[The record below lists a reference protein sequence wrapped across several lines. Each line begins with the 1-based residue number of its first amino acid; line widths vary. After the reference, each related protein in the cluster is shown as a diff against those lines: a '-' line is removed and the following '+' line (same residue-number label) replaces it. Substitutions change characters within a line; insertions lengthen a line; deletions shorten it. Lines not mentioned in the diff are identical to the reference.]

1 MEEIT
6 NNNDT
11 LEKQPLVS
19 IIVITYNS
27 SKYVIETLESAK
39 AQTYQNIE
47 LIVSD
52 DCSTDNTAE
61 ICRKW
66 IENNKGRFVRT
77 ELITA
82 EKNTGIPANCN
93 RGVKAAQ
100 GEWVKLIAG
109 DDILIGHCISDNIK
123 FILNNRN
130 VKVIYSNML
139 IKKKN
144 NEKRIIYPPDELIS
158 SNHIIQ
164 YKRLLKDNW
173 INAPTVFLNKKTLI
187 EANGFNEKYSMI
199 EDYPLWI
206 KLFNLNIK
214 WGYLNEVTVIYR
226 EHPYSL
232 TNNMIGRNR
241 KRYLISYLQVYR
253 DIIYPELLRNHLFL
267 SFINFKIE
275 HYVLKNYLIK
285 NKNLKYLLY
294 FKPSNISK
302 YARNFKKKK
311 SSGSLYLYW

>member
-1 MEEIT
+1 M
-6 NNNDT
+6 
-11 LEKQPLVS
+11 K
-19 IIVITYNS
+19 
-27 SKYVIETLESAK
+27 
-39 AQTYQNIE
+39 
-47 LIVSD
+47 
-52 DCSTDNTAE
+52 
-61 ICRKW
+61 
-66 IENNKGRFVRT
+66 F
-77 ELITA
+77 
-82 EKNTGIPANCN
+82 
-93 RGVKAAQ
+93 
-100 GEWVKLIAG
+100 IAG
-109 DDILIGHCISDNIK
+109 DDTLIGHCISDNIK

-144 NEKRIIYPPDELIS
+144 NEKRIIYPPEELIS

-226 EHPYSL
+226 EHPDSL

-253 DIIYPELLRNHLFL
+253 DIIYPELLRNHLFI

-275 HYVLKNYLIK
+275 HYVLKKYLIK
-285 NKNLKYLLY
+285 NKNLKYLLH
-294 FKPSNISK
+294 FKPSNILK

-311 SSGSLYLYW
+311 SGNSLYLHW